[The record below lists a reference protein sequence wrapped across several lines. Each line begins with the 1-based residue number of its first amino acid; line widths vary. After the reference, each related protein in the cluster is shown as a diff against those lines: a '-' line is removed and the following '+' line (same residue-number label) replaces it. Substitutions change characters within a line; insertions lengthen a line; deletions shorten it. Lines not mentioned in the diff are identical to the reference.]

1 MARAAGLV
9 GTVVITHHVS
19 PATMGAIAAASILA
33 FTANWLSAWGFNQY
47 VIVRGHREEG
57 GIFHVAVLH
66 LSLGTVALLTVIA
79 LDDHFVDLLYAPHLA
94 LYLPGMAL
102 SVWIRRLASVPE
114 KLLMRAMRF
123 RVVAIASVVG
133 ELLYVTLAVGLVLT
147 TDLGGYAIVIA
158 NVFQAAAISS
168 ILIGNEGVR
177 SWLTPVKLRWQ
188 KIREILVFG
197 FPLAVETVLS
207 EAGRY
212 WDKLVFARQFGTHQM
227 GIYSLAYNLA
237 DLPATYVGEHVA
249 SVLFPTL
256 TQVHGKERY
265 ELFCRSF
272 GLLFLI
278 VLPMAVGLAAV
289 APTLVSALLAREW
302 QEVSSYLIVLA
313 LVAIF
318 RPANS
323 VIASL
328 LMASE
333 RNQLLMSFEAM
344 KVALLLGG
352 MWFFSRYGDI
362 PAILAVGLA
371 LAAQSVGLL
380 SVLTLGGFP
389 GGRLLGVIRGPVLAS
404 ATMAAGVL
412 AVRAVFERLPGAPMT
427 LQLVVE
433 ITTGA
438 VVYLIAAWVFARSAS
453 SQIIEVLR
461 DQLRGRTGK
470 TA

>member
-1 MARAAGLV
+1 
-9 GTVVITHHVS
+9 
-19 PATMGAIAAASILA
+19 
-33 FTANWLSAWGFNQY
+33 
-47 VIVRGHREEG
+47 
-57 GIFHVAVLH
+57 
-66 LSLGTVALLTVIA
+66 
-79 LDDHFVDLLYAPHLA
+79 
-94 LYLPGMAL
+94 
-102 SVWIRRLASVPE
+102 
-114 KLLMRAMRF
+114 
-123 RVVAIASVVG
+123 
-133 ELLYVTLAVGLVLT
+133 
-147 TDLGGYAIVIA
+147 
-158 NVFQAAAISS
+158 
-168 ILIGNEGVR
+168 
-177 SWLTPVKLRWQ
+177 
-188 KIREILVFG
+188 
-197 FPLAVETVLS
+197 
-207 EAGRY
+207 
-212 WDKLVFARQFGTHQM
+212 
-227 GIYSLAYNLA
+227 
-237 DLPATYVGEHVA
+237 
-249 SVLFPTL
+249 
-256 TQVHGKERY
+256 
-265 ELFCRSF
+265 
-272 GLLFLI
+272 
-278 VLPMAVGLAAV
+278 
-289 APTLVSALLAREW
+289 
-302 QEVSSYLIVLA
+302 
-313 LVAIF
+313 
-318 RPANS
+318 
-323 VIASL
+323 
-328 LMASE
+328 MASE